1 MATEALV
8 AQVKRIVG
16 LAKAGNLDDAY
27 KGYAALFRSP
37 EFRTYPL
44 EEQRQAIKLVANIK
58 VAPSKTTPAQIDA
71 FRAAIE
77 PLTEILGA
85 FGASEDFQWLGICCV
100 VTGDEK
106 RAGELF
112 RTGLKLERDKNP
124 QSDLCGSLMKWVA
137 AV

>member
-8 AQVKRIVG
+8 AQVKQIVA
-16 LAKAGNLDDAY
+16 LAKSGKPDDAY
-27 KGYAALFRSP
+27 NGYAALFRSA

-58 VAPSKTTPAQIDA
+58 VAPSRPTPAQLDA

-77 PLTEILGA
+77 PLSEILGGL
-85 FGASEDFQWLGICCV
+85 GAAEDFQWLGICCM

-112 RTGLKLERDKNP
+112 RTGLKLERDRNP